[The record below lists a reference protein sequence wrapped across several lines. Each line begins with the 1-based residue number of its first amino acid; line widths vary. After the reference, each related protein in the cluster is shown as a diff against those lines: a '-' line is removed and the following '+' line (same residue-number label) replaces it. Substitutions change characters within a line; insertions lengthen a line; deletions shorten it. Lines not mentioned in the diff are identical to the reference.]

1 MIHTHATCFKHRGET
16 VLTVIKH
23 VELSN
28 HMGRIKT
35 KMVKS
40 VTHDL
45 FEYYEDE
52 FTTEFDDN
60 KEVVETY
67 LDGAS
72 KTLRN
77 TIAGYATRLKKR
89 KEDQAR
95 T

>member
-1 MIHTHATCFKHRGET
+1 
-16 VLTVIKH
+16 
-23 VELSN
+23 
-28 HMGRIKT
+28 MGRIKT

-45 FEYYEDE
+45 FDHYADKFSED
-52 FTTEFDDN
+52 FDTN
-60 KEVVETY
+60 KTVVENH
-67 LDGAS
+67 LEGAS

-89 KEDQAR
+89 RNNAQ